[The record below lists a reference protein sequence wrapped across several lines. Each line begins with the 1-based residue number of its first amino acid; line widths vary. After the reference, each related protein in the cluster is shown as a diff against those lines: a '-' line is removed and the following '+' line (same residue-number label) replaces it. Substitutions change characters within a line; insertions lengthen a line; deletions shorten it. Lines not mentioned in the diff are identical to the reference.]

1 MEHFVDENGCSLLDV
16 DNPREQRLIEDTIKD
31 LEEALQGFELQYELL
46 GKKIEAKR
54 WRLERLKA
62 QGEPDA

>member
-1 MEHFVDENGCSLLDV
+1 LLDV
-16 DNPREQRLIEDTIKD
+16 ENPREQRLIEDTIKD